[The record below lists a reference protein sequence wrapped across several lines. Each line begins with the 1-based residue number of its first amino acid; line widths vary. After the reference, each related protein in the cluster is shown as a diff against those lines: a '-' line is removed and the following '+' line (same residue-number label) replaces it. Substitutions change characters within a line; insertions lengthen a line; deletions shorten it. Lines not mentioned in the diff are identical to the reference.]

1 MLLAPSGDGTAV
13 LTAEESEWVT
23 SNGGI
28 ITSHL
33 LNLQYHNWSVHH
45 LLKAVLPVE
54 TEEIPSRFETVGHIA
69 HINLPSGLA
78 EYKYLIG
85 KLSIN
90 SGMCV
95 CVCVCVCVFVCVCV
109 CVYVCLCVRVCV
121 TYTRTD
127 IHTYGRTLLNQFES
141 DLSRWHIMHSLLV

>member
-1 MLLAPSGDGTAV
+1 MLLVPSGDGTAV

-33 LNLQYHNWSVHH
+33 LNLQYRNWSVHH

-95 CVCVCVCVFVCVCV
+95 CVCFCVC
-109 CVYVCLCVRVCV
+109 VCLCVRVSVCTCV
-121 TYTRTD
+121 CYIHSYRHTHIWTYT
-127 IHTYGRTLLNQFES
+127 FKS
-141 DLSRWHIMHSLLV
+141 V